1 MGFLDSL
8 DSQILD
14 FSSTGT
20 FLSFTPT
27 FETEVTISGRKRH
40 ILSLCGALFDCVENM
55 SAFHAYEVDEIF
67 PYNSGFPSVG
77 PQPIG
82 STSNDKVI
90 ETPYPSIP
98 EALWPRTL
106 VGNRSSSGSSP
117 APNTFS
123 CILSTRALEA

>member
-1 MGFLDSL
+1 M
-8 DSQILD
+8 
-14 FSSTGT
+14 
-20 FLSFTPT
+20 
-27 FETEVTISGRKRH
+27 EVTIAGRKIH
-40 ILSLCGALFDCVENM
+40 IISLCRALFDHVENM
-55 SAFHAYEVDEIF
+55 SPFHAYEVDEIF
-67 PYNSGFPSVG
+67 PYSGSPSVC
-77 PQPIG
+77 PQPIE